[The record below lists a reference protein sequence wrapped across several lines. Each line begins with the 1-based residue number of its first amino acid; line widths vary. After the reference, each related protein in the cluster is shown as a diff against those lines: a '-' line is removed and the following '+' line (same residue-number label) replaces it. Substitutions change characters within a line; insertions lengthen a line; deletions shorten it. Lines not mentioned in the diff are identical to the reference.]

1 MNDDDLKKSI
11 EREIK
16 RDRGFSLAA
25 GLMDQGGGLFKDVS
39 LTPRLKQV
47 QMELVEFVRKN
58 CPDSSGALHVLLEQ
72 KIKEND
78 SVLASHLDQPLA
90 ALKMIIQTILLTEDS
105 LVHFVRAV
113 DQKYGELYDERPYF
127 QKKGQEAHPEDEYT
141 HDGVSEI
148 LSELMNKLN

>member
-1 MNDDDLKKSI
+1 MSDDFKKNI

-16 RDRGFSLAA
+16 RERGFSLTA
-25 GLMDQGGGLFKDVS
+25 GLMDQGGGLFKDAS

-78 SVLASHLDQPLA
+78 SVLASHLDHPSA
-90 ALKMIIQTILLTEDS
+90 ALKVIIQNILQTEDS

-141 HDGVSEI
+141 HEGVSQ
-148 LSELMNKLN
+148 SLMRLLKVMN